1 MGHNGVIKGSN
12 GGNVKVANNA
22 EFPKEWTIVSLERDC
37 VLISGLRPKGGASDE
52 GIPSLGGEHI
62 TLDGRINFSDVN
74 AKYIPEKFF
83 KIMTKGKTEEND
95 ILINKDGANTGKV
108 AMLKKK
114 FYKDIAINEHLFILR
129 SKKLFVQQYLFY
141 WLFSRFCQ
149 KQITDRITGSAQPGL
164 SSTFIKN
171 FLVPRPPLP
180 EQRKIAEI
188 LETIDNA
195 IEKTDAIIEKYKRI
209 KQGLM
214 QDLLTKGV
222 VSEGEGE
229 SERWRLRDENIDK
242 FKDSPLGRI
251 PEEWEVVDVYGHVN
265 LINGGTP
272 STARPE
278 FWNGSIPWLSVEDF
292 NIGKRW
298 VFSSSKYITEL
309 GLKQSATKLL
319 KKGMLIISARGT
331 VGVLAQLGADMG
343 FNQSCYGLDAKDK
356 MKLSNDFLYYAL
368 KHFITSFLSLAYGN
382 VFNTIT
388 RETFK
393 EILIPLPPL
402 PEQQRIA
409 SILSQIDEV
418 IEKEQAYKEKLERIK
433 KGLME
438 DLLTGKVRVNHLIEE
453 EEK

>member
-1 MGHNGVIKGSN
+1 
-12 GGNVKVANNA
+12 
-22 EFPKEWTIVSLERDC
+22 
-37 VLISGLRPKGGASDE
+37 
-52 GIPSLGGEHI
+52 
-62 TLDGRINFSDVN
+62 
-74 AKYIPEKFF
+74 
-83 KIMTKGKTEEND
+83 
-95 ILINKDGANTGKV
+95 
-108 AMLKKK
+108 MLKKK

-141 WLFSRFCQ
+141 WLFSRFGQ

-331 VGVLAQLGADMG
+331 VGVLAQLGADMA